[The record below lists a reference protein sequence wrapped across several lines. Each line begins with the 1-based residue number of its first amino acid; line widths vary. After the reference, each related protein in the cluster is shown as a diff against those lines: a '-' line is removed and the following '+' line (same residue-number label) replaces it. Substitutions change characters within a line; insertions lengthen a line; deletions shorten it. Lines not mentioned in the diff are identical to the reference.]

1 MAYRKGAGLGSAAT
15 DHEAQKNVGI
25 GNARSSKPQPQNPQA
40 APRSWRDVLPVHPA
54 ADLFPMLGRDELLEL
69 GEDIKKNGLR
79 CPIVIWSRDKYGTE
93 YLLDGRNR
101 LEAMELAGL
110 LCLSNGTLALNRG
123 DVIWPLEREYLRW
136 DTHAPDGVSDH
147 EHPSHLVAS
156 LNIHRRHLTAEQKRE
171 LIAKLIKATPKKS
184 DRQIATATKTDHKT
198 VASVRAEQEARG
210 EIPHVSTRTD
220 SKGRQQPAKKP
231 KTRAE
236 RNRKALERRVA
247 ERRAKLIRQA
257 ELDAREEAQTKTE
270 AERLAA
276 GLIGADHGLARAL
289 HEFLVQCGA
298 DAIDLM
304 DALGHLL
311 GPEGNDAD
319 LEARE
324 APAVREVDAPAV
336 PIAERIWRRL
346 SPEDYVS
353 DQGKDDGLDIPDYLR
368 RTTP

>member
-1 MAYRKGAGLGSAAT
+1 VAYRKGAGLGSAAT

-123 DVIWPLEREYLRW
+123 GVTWPLEREYLRW

-156 LNIHRRHLTAEQKRE
+156 LNIRRRHLTAEQKRE

-220 SKGRQQPAKKP
+220 SKGRQQPANKARSEDLERRVAADAAK
-231 KTRAE
+231 RAE
-236 RNRKALERRVA
+236 RKHKDLERRVA
-247 ERRAKLIRQA
+247 ERRAKRKREA
-257 ELDAREEAQTKTE
+257 EAFCKQYDLEEAQTKTE

-276 GLIGADHGLARAL
+276 GLIGADQGLARAL

-311 GPEGNDAD
+311 GPEAA
-319 LEARE
+319 L
-324 APAVREVDAPAV
+324 
-336 PIAERIWRRL
+336 
-346 SPEDYVS
+346 
-353 DQGKDDGLDIPDYLR
+353 DDGLDIPAALR
-368 RTTP
+368 RAP

>member
-1 MAYRKGAGLGSAAT
+1 MTARKGAGPEAAAT
-15 DHEAQKNVGI
+15 DLEAQKNVGI
-25 GNARSSKPQPQNPQA
+25 GNKRSSKPQPQNPQA
-40 APRSWRDVLPVHPA
+40 APGSWRDVLPIHPA
-54 ADLFPMLGRDELLEL
+54 ADLFPLMSRDELREL
-69 GEDIKKNGLR
+69 GKDIKKNGLR
-79 CPIVIWSRDKYGTE
+79 IPISVWKQQKHFPPV
-93 YLLDGRNR
+93 LLDGRNR
-101 LEAMELAGL
+101 LDAMEAIGMGVEVEHG
-110 LCLSNGTLALNRG
+110 GTESDPCVRLWRSGWPIETVEVRG
-123 DVIWPLEREYLRW
+123 DH
-136 DTHAPDGVSDH
+136 DDGD
-147 EHPSHLVAS
+147 PYVAIVS

-231 KTRAE
+231 KTKAE

-247 ERRAKLIRQA
+247 ERRAKLILQA
-257 ELDAREEAQTKTE
+257 ELNAREEAQTKTE

-311 GPEGNDAD
+311 GSEGNAA
-319 LEARE
+319 L
-324 APAVREVDAPAV
+324 
-336 PIAERIWRRL
+336 
-346 SPEDYVS
+346 
-353 DQGKDDGLDIPDYLR
+353 DDDLDIPAALR
-368 RTTP
+368 RAP